1 MSTVTST
8 PPTVQLPSDGTRT
21 RLWGLLA
28 EFDNPAQILRAAE
41 RVRDAGYS
49 LWDCHTPFP
58 VHGLDAAMGIRRT
71 ILPVL
76 VFMGGLTGATLAL
89 VLQIFTN
96 GTSLSIWA
104 LVWVTGYPFLIS
116 GKPLWSIP
124 AFIPV
129 MFELT
134 VLLSALTTA
143 GGMLLLNGL
152 PRHFHPLFTNRRF
165 LRASDDRFFISIDA
179 RDPNFLRGRT
189 ESLLRSLGARTVEA
203 VEE

>member
-1 MSTVTST
+1 VPGT
-8 PPTVQLPSDGTRT
+8 GTRT

-28 EFDNPAQILRAAE
+28 EFDNPAQIHRAAE

-76 VFMGGLTGATLAL
+76 VFLAGLTGATLAL
-89 VLQIFTN
+89 ALQVFTN
-96 GTSLSIWA
+96 GTGLSLWA

-134 VLLSALTTA
+134 VLFSALTTA
-143 GGMLLLNGL
+143 GGMLVLNGL
-152 PRHFHPLFTNRRF
+152 PRLHHPLLANRRF

-189 ESLLRSLGARTVEA
+189 EQLLKSLGARTVEA

>member
-1 MSTVTST
+1 MSTVTT
-8 PPTVQLPSDGTRT
+8 PAPAVPIRSAGAGT
-21 RLWGLLA
+21 RLWGLIA
-28 EFDNPAQILRAAE
+28 EFDNPAQIVAAAE
-41 RVRDAGYS
+41 RVRDAGYA

-76 VFMGGLTGATLAL
+76 VFMAGLTGATLAL
-89 VLQIFTN
+89 ALQVFTN

-134 VLLSALTTA
+134 VLFSAMTTA
-143 GGMLLLNGL
+143 GGMFLLNGL
-152 PRHFHPLFTNRRF
+152 PRLFHPLFTNRRF
-165 LRASDDRFFISIDA
+165 LRATDDRFFISIDA
-179 RDPNFLRGRT
+179 RDPNFLRSRT
-189 ESLLRSLGARTVEA
+189 EALLKSLGARTVEA

>member
-1 MSTVTST
+1 MTTLSPS
-8 PPTVQLPSDGTRT
+8 PPSVPVHGAGPRT

-28 EFDNPAQILRAAE
+28 EFDNPALLLRAAE

-49 LWDCHTPFP
+49 HWDCHTPFP

-76 VFMGGLTGATLAL
+76 VFLGGLTGATLAL
-89 VLQIFTN
+89 GLQVFTN
-96 GTSLSIWA
+96 GTDLSIWA

-134 VLLSALTTA
+134 VLLSALTSA
-143 GGMLLLNGL
+143 FGMLLLNGL
-152 PRHFHPLFTNRRF
+152 PRLSHPLFAQRRF
-165 LRASDDRFFISIDA
+165 ARATDDRFFISIDA

-189 ESLLRSLGARTVEA
+189 ESLLRSLGARTIEA

>member
-1 MSTVTST
+1 MSTMTSPPPSVTVSSSGA
-8 PPTVQLPSDGTRT
+8 VT
-21 RLWGLLA
+21 RLWGLIA

-41 RVRDAGYS
+41 RVRDAGYTH
-49 LWDCHTPFP
+49 WDCHTPFP
-58 VHGLDAAMGIRRT
+58 VHGLDGAMAIRRT

-76 VFMGGLTGATLAL
+76 VFLGGLTGATLAL
-89 VLQIFTN
+89 GLQIFTN
-96 GTSLSIWA
+96 GTGLSIWA

-134 VLLSALTTA
+134 VLLSALTA
-143 GGMLLLNGL
+143 AFGMLLLNGL

-165 LRASDDRFFISIDA
+165 LRASDDRFFISVDA

-189 ESLLRSLGARTVEA
+189 EQFLKTLGARTVEA
-203 VEE
+203 VEQ

>member
-1 MSTVTST
+1 MTTLTT
-8 PPTVQLPSDGTRT
+8 PPPSVPLKGAQTGK
-21 RLWGLLA
+21 RLWGLCA
-28 EFDNPAQILRAAE
+28 EFENPAQIHHAAE
-41 RVRDAGYS
+41 RVRDAGYT

-58 VHGLDAAMGIRRT
+58 VHGLDAAMGIKRT

-134 VLLSALTTA
+134 VLFSALTSA
-143 GGMLLLNGL
+143 FGMLLLNGL
-152 PRHFHPLFTNRRF
+152 PRLSHPLFGSRRF

-179 RDPNFLRGRT
+179 RDPNFLRTRT
-189 ESLLRSLGARTVEA
+189 EALLKSLGARSVEA
-203 VEE
+203 IEE

>member
-1 MSTVTST
+1 MTTLT
-8 PPTVQLPSDGTRT
+8 TPPPTVPLRGTGTGT
-21 RLWGLLA
+21 RLWGLSA
-28 EFDNPAQILRAAE
+28 EFDNPAQILQAAE
-41 RVRDAGYS
+41 RVREAGYS

-58 VHGLDAAMGIRRT
+58 VHGLDAAMGIKRT

-134 VLLSALTTA
+134 VLLSALTA
-143 GGMLLLNGL
+143 AFGMFLLNGL
-152 PRHFHPLFTNRRF
+152 PRHWHPLFTNRRF

-179 RDPNFLRGRT
+179 RDPNFLRTRT
-189 ESLLRSLGARTVEA
+189 EALLKSLGARTVEA
-203 VEE
+203 IEE

>member
-1 MSTVTST
+1 MSTLAS
-8 PPTVQLPSDGTRT
+8 PPPSVNVSGDGTRT
-21 RLWGLLA
+21 RLWGLIA
-28 EFDNPAQILRAAE
+28 EFDNPAQIVKAAE
-41 RVRDAGYS
+41 RVRDAGYTH
-49 LWDCHTPFP
+49 WDCHTPFP

-71 ILPVL
+71 ILPIL
-76 VFMGGLTGATLAL
+76 VFLGGLSGATLAI

-96 GTSLSIWA
+96 GTNLSIWA

-143 GGMLLLNGL
+143 GGMMLLNGL
-152 PRHFHPLFTNRRF
+152 PRHHHPLFTNRRF
-165 LRASDDRFFISIDA
+165 LRASDDRFFVSIDA

-189 ESLLRSLGARTVEA
+189 EQFLRSLGARTVEG

>member
-1 MSTVTST
+1 MTTLTST
-8 PPTVQLPSDGTRT
+8 PPSVPVRGAESPK

-28 EFDNPAQILRAAE
+28 EFDNPAQILHAAE
-41 RVRDAGYS
+41 RVRHAGYT

-96 GTSLSIWA
+96 GTSLSVWA

-134 VLLSALTTA
+134 VLLSALTA
-143 GGMLLLNGL
+143 AFGMFLLNGL
-152 PRHFHPLFTNRRF
+152 PRHSHPLLSNRHF
-165 LRASDDRFFISIDA
+165 LRASDDRFYVSIDA
-179 RDPNFLRGRT
+179 RDPNFLRSRT
-189 ESLLRSLGARTVEA
+189 EGLLRSLGARRVEA
-203 VEE
+203 VED